1 MKDLLRP
8 LAVFMVGVF
17 LFGGFVMPYGAQ
29 AQAESVTVM
38 TLANGQTI
46 NMTQAQLQSLL
57 AQPGI
62 TLSTTP
68 VITASQIAVPL
79 PASLGGG
86 YIIAEPAALAAGL
99 NATGISSGLMAT
111 SFAGATAGTGP
122 IAVGSVAGAA
132 MQAGVGAGVI
142 AAGAGLGAAVLGG
155 AAAALGGGGGGGG
168 GDAGV
173 TGGTTTTHTTTSH
186 H

>member
-8 LAVFMVGVF
+8 LAVLMVAVF
-17 LFGGFVMPYGAQ
+17 LFGGLVVPYAVQ
-29 AQAESVTVM
+29 AQAESVVVM

-46 NMTQAQLQSLL
+46 SMTQAQLQSLL

-62 TLSTTP
+62 ASSTTAA
-68 VITASQIAVPL
+68 ITASQIAVPL
-79 PASLGGG
+79 PAALGGG
-86 YIIAEPAALAAGL
+86 FIIAEPAALAAGL

-111 SFAGATAGTGP
+111 SFAGATAGTGT
-122 IAVGSVAGAA
+122 ITVGATAGAA

-168 GDAGV
+168 DAGV